1 MLLEPLVVSH
11 AQTLYP
17 LLQDARLYTYIPEDP
32 PASVEALA
40 TRYRRLEARRSPDG
54 QEIWLNWAARLT
66 ATNDYVGTF
75 QATTEPDQIALLAYM
90 VFPQWQGRGYAR
102 EGCTE
107 VLEYLARE
115 HGVRLVVA
123 EIDTRNRASFRLVES
138 LGFARW
144 WPRSILATGRRSGWW
159 SRSASRVSRSAPTPT
174 TSRVQSAT
182 NIAMNIGQ
190 PRCDKRGKDL
200 SRPIGHPPRVGEGLG
215 EQSCQLAP
223 VRSSSDGR
231 T

>member
-1 MLLEPLVVSH
+1 MTQSTQPLPNPLEQPLATARMLLEPLVVSH

-138 LGFARW
+138 LGFARVAER
-144 WPRSILATGRRSGWW
+144 PNADYFKGAVSDEYRYEYRP
-159 SRSASRVSRSAPTPT
+159 AS
-174 TSRVQSAT
+174 
-182 NIAMNIGQ
+182 
-190 PRCDKRGKDL
+190 L
-200 SRPIGHPPRVGEGLG
+200 
-215 EQSCQLAP
+215 
-223 VRSSSDGR
+223 
-231 T
+231 